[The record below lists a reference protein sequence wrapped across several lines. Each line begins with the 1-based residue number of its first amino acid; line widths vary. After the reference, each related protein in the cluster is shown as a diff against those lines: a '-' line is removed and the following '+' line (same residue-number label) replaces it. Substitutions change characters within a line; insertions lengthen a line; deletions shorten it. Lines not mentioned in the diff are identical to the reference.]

1 MGVDKPLGLDKQR
14 QLLRKSCLKW
24 ANFWHTKLMI
34 PQFWDVNC
42 VFLDEVEYDQD
53 EPVPGWAMMTHTDR
67 SYNRATIT
75 VQPNVHLDD
84 VPQIMLHEMLHVLD
98 GRVESLEGQDHLM
111 ESTISH
117 LGTVIW
123 KLYQDSLPKQERK

>member
-1 MGVDKPLGLDKQR
+1 MGIDKQR
-14 QLLRKSCLKW
+14 LALRKSCVKW

-34 PQFWDVNC
+34 PEFWDVRC
-42 VFLDEVEYDQD
+42 IFLDEVEYAPDD
-53 EPVPGWAMMTHTDR
+53 PIPNWAMMTNTDR

-75 VQPNVHLDD
+75 VQPNVALDE

-98 GRVESLEGQDHLM
+98 GRIETVDGKEHLM

-117 LGTVIW
+117 LTTVIW
-123 KLYQDSLPKQERK
+123 KFYQASLPKEGRKH